1 MARLCHTAGATQS
14 AAVSHDEPDDA
25 TAPGH
30 DRDTTTCNLSL
41 RISAAVVARKLVTPY
56 PTASDKLFRDVCHW
70 GAHVLPRPFAIS
82 WHNAWAR
89 GSCRAEPAAGRRAR
103 PRIPL
108 TTSRTASGQCSF
120 PPDAAL

>member
-70 GAHVLPRPFAIS
+70 GAHVLPRPLPSHGTMREREDLAEQS
-82 WHNAWAR
+82 PLQEDER
-89 GSCRAEPAAGRRAR
+89 DRA
-103 PRIPL
+103 
-108 TTSRTASGQCSF
+108 F
-120 PPDAAL
+120 P